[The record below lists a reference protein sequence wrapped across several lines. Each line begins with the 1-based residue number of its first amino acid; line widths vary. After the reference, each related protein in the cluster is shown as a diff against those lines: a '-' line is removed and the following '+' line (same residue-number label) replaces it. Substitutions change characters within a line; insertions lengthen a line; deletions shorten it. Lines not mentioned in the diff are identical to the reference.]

1 MSTRQLIT
9 SHARPALSAR
19 NVSTLSLP
27 LAGDI
32 EDTATNSVEAASRLR
47 RIVDNLFGVV
57 AIELMHAAQAI
68 SLRLRDPR
76 SQKLG
81 AGTRGTYDS
90 FRQVVPFLDKDRPL
104 TPDIA
109 AATRYLR
116 SSTGAV
122 SP

>member
-1 MSTRQLIT
+1 
-9 SHARPALSAR
+9 
-19 NVSTLSLP
+19 VP

-47 RIVDNLFGVV
+47 RIVDDLFGIV

-68 SLRLRDPR
+68 DLRLQENP
-76 SQKLG
+76 SLKLG
-81 AGTRGTYDS
+81 VGTRGTFES
-90 FRQVVPFLDKDRPL
+90 FRTVVPFLDRDRPL

-109 AATRYLR
+109 AATRYMR
-116 SSTGAV
+116 GSGGAV